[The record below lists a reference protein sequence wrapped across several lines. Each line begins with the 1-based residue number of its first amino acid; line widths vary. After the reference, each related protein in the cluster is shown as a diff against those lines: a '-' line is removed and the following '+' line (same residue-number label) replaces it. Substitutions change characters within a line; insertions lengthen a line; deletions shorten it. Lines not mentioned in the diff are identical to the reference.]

1 MMLIRWIGTEIRI
14 FAYLQN
20 SILVVCLLGLGLGCL
35 TSRRPV
41 GTRQMIVPVAAL
53 CVLLS
58 FPLTRNIFASIS
70 EMLSVMH
77 DFLIWSRAIVV
88 DPLHATFWVL
98 FGLALTYCVM
108 VLVLDAFVPLGRLLG
123 RFMDEHPHTIGAY
136 SINVGASL
144 LGILAFAVLSA
155 WYFSPRVW
163 CLVLALLFL
172 ALLFVTRRVS
182 FRNCAWLLVVAV
194 PVWFWGARPGVV
206 ETVWSP
212 YQKLELKV
220 PEEEAQPGE
229 YVIDVNSVFYQW
241 VADGKKQGG
250 VDGKGKG
257 LDPSRP
263 ELNHYELPLLLHPGA
278 RRHLIVGAG
287 AGNDVAGSLRQGTP
301 EITAVEIDP
310 GILALGRKYHPE
322 RPYSA
327 ANVRVVLDDARAYFA
342 NSSEEFDVISFGL
355 LDSHTATTMMNARLD
370 HYVYTRE
377 SFRQARAL
385 LSEGGVMTVHFA
397 APKPFVADRL
407 ATVFREVFG
416 EEPIAFWM
424 PATRLGW
431 GGVMLVSGNLESVR
445 ELLVQR
451 PELALPVQQFERQT
465 TFDLTY
471 STASATDDWPYL
483 YLERPGIPLIFF
495 LMAGLMFLLFL
506 RSLRHWEAR
515 TVLSGWDTD
524 HWHFFFLGAAF
535 LLLEVTNI
543 SRAAVVLGNTWL
555 VNAVI
560 VGGVLAMI
568 LVANLIASLFR
579 VLPMRTFYLLLCT
592 SCLVLYFTDLVRLN
606 TLSYPL
612 KATAAGLL
620 ASLPMLFSG
629 IVFIRSFA
637 QTSRKDE
644 ALGAN
649 LFGALA
655 GALLHSI
662 SFVIGVKGVLLI
674 VGLLYICALVTRPAR
689 AAAGIVTASLPETR

>member
-1 MMLIRWIGTEIRI
+1 MSHATSGRPPHSSPSTPPSAGWIILIVSLLGLFLEMMLIRWIGTEIRI

-41 GTRQMIVPVAAL
+41 GTRQMIVPVAVL

-88 DPLHATFWVL
+88 DPLYATFWVL

-310 GILALGRKYHPE
+310 GILALGREYHPE

-327 ANVRVVLDDARAYFA
+327 ANVRVVLDDARAFFA

-370 HYVYTRE
+370 H
-377 SFRQARAL
+377 
-385 LSEGGVMTVHFA
+385 
-397 APKPFVADRL
+397 
-407 ATVFREVFG
+407 
-416 EEPIAFWM
+416 I
-424 PATRLGW
+424 
-431 GGVMLVSGNLESVR
+431 
-445 ELLVQR
+445 
-451 PELALPVQQFERQT
+451 
-465 TFDLTY
+465 
-471 STASATDDWPYL
+471 
-483 YLERPGIPLIFF
+483 
-495 LMAGLMFLLFL
+495 
-506 RSLRHWEAR
+506 
-515 TVLSGWDTD
+515 
-524 HWHFFFLGAAF
+524 
-535 LLLEVTNI
+535 
-543 SRAAVVLGNTWL
+543 
-555 VNAVI
+555 
-560 VGGVLAMI
+560 
-568 LVANLIASLFR
+568 
-579 VLPMRTFYLLLCT
+579 
-592 SCLVLYFTDLVRLN
+592 CLH
-606 TLSYPL
+606 
-612 KATAAGLL
+612 A
-620 ASLPMLFSG
+620 
-629 IVFIRSFA
+629 
-637 QTSRKDE
+637 
-644 ALGAN
+644 
-649 LFGALA
+649 
-655 GALLHSI
+655 
-662 SFVIGVKGVLLI
+662 
-674 VGLLYICALVTRPAR
+674 
-689 AAAGIVTASLPETR
+689 